1 MTAPLVVLFDLD
13 DTIMAHREAVEAGI
27 LLHMRR
33 RGYEGDV
40 AAAQRRWYE
49 LEEQHYHDYLA
60 GRLSFEGQRRARAS
74 AFAESFGEAL
84 GDAEASAWFA
94 EYFEGYRASW
104 SMHDDALP
112 VLDRLTEAVPDVRL
126 RHHHERRA
134 RLPATKLERFAPRRA
149 HRAGRA
155 HPARWASRSPTSAI
169 FEAALARFDDTPP
182 ERPCYVGDRLR
193 TDAIGAAQAGLL
205 GVWLN
210 RRRDRAEAAEA
221 EEARIFGVRQSAG
234 STIRADRD
242 RTAPRH
248 PLRPGSTHPTRPDP
262 TRQAF
267 GRQAGRRA
275 ATSAWRRGPG
285 RVHPHAPGQPG
296 SRRPHADGF
305 TARRRRPSR
314 ATS

>member
-1 MTAPLVVLFDLD
+1 MTDGRDSMTAPLVVLFDLD

-74 AFAESFGEAL
+74 AFAGSFGEAL
-84 GDAEASAWFA
+84 GDDEASAWFA

-104 SMHDDALP
+104 SMHGDALP
-112 VLDRLTEAVPDVRL
+112 MLDRLTEAVPDVRL
-126 RHHHERRA
+126 GIITNGE
-134 RLPATKLERFAPRRA
+134 LDYQQTKLERLGL
-149 HRAGRA
+149 AGRFE
-155 HPARWASRSPTSAI
+155 HVVASGSVGVTKPDAAI

-182 ERPCYVGDRLR
+182 ERAVYVGDRLR

-210 RRRDRAEAAEA
+210 RRRDRAEAGEA
-221 EEARIFGVRQSAG
+221 EEARILGVREIG
-234 STIRADRD
+234 GLDEFVPIVTERHRGIR
-242 RTAPRH
+242 
-248 PLRPGSTHPTRPDP
+248 
-262 TRQAF
+262 
-267 GRQAGRRA
+267 
-275 ATSAWRRGPG
+275 
-285 RVHPHAPGQPG
+285 
-296 SRRPHADGF
+296 
-305 TARRRRPSR
+305 
-314 ATS
+314 

>member
-94 EYFEGYRASW
+94 EYFESYRASW
-104 SMHDDALP
+104 SMHGDALP
-112 VLDRLTEAVPDVRL
+112 MLEHLTELVPDVRL
-126 RHHHERRA
+126 GIITNGE
-134 RLPATKLERFAPRRA
+134 LDYQQTKLERLGL
-149 HRAGRA
+149 AGRFE
-155 HPARWASRSPTSAI
+155 HVVASGSVGVTKPDVAI
-169 FEAALARFDDTPP
+169 FEAALARFDGTPP
-182 ERPCYVGDRLR
+182 ERAVYVGDRLR

-210 RRRDRAEAAEA
+210 RRGDRAEAGDA
-221 EEARIFGVRQSAG
+221 EEATALGVREIG
-234 STIRADRD
+234 GLEEFVPIVTERHRGIR
-242 RTAPRH
+242 
-248 PLRPGSTHPTRPDP
+248 
-262 TRQAF
+262 
-267 GRQAGRRA
+267 
-275 ATSAWRRGPG
+275 
-285 RVHPHAPGQPG
+285 
-296 SRRPHADGF
+296 
-305 TARRRRPSR
+305 
-314 ATS
+314 